1 MHSTRS
7 IRHILLLSI
16 IIIYTASVSGFTTS
30 SSSLYYHSKPNIHLT
45 ICRSS
50 LLSSIDKTI
59 SSGAIDNDPVKKE
72 LHHQDPN
79 EDAPTF
85 DIYNSDEFYPM
96 TELDVEYLEDHRH
109 LITHPH
115 FETRSL
121 NDLFPN
127 NAYGLSEKFNTCASF
142 RNRLRG
148 AIRLDMIFGAN
159 SDDTEQPSMY
169 NEMTDEQRYEE
180 VEKNK
185 ILLGYWKIPTI
196 STRTG
201 NNIQMKHTTNI
212 LQEYFGHQAPTG
224 DEFIEKIG
232 SLCNSTQT
240 PYHITDVSGVSA
252 FQNKQQGEKT
262 DHAWHQDYGSLQD
275 KQSMKGTKSYNDE
288 NDFLYQSNNHVFFAF
303 PATDNY
309 KGTGVFPHLVKLRYE
324 QWAKPKGAK
333 APIPGKSFFYKG
345 RLPGKYIVRPK
356 YEPGKEL
363 LIFRDIDVLHS
374 SPDIQYRASVMRFG

>member
-1 MHSTRS
+1 MG
-7 IRHILLLSI
+7 
-16 IIIYTASVSGFTTS
+16 GFTTS
-30 SSSLYYHSKPNIHLT
+30 SSSLCNHSKPNLHFLT

-50 LLSSIDKTI
+50 VLSSIDKI
-59 SSGAIDNDPVKKE
+59 LPLGVDDNEAVKKE
-72 LHHQDPN
+72 LLHQDPN
-79 EDAPTF
+79 EEAPTF
-85 DIYNSDEFYPM
+85 DIYNSNDFYPM

-109 LITHPH
+109 LITQPH

-121 NDLFPN
+121 DDLFPN

-159 SDDTEQPSMY
+159 SDDMEQPSMY
-169 NEMTDEQRYEE
+169 NDMTDEQRYEE

-185 ILLGYWKIPTI
+185 ILLGYWKNPTR
-196 STRTG
+196 STC
-201 NNIQMKHTTNI
+201 NNVQMKHTTNI

-224 DEFIEKIG
+224 DEFIERIG
-232 SLCNSTQT
+232 SFCNSTQT

-252 FQNKQQGEKT
+252 YQNKQQGEKT

-275 KQSMKGTKSYNDE
+275 KKSITATKSHDE
-288 NDFLYQSNNHVFFAF
+288 ESEFPYQSNNHVFFAF

-309 KGTGVFPHLVKLRYE
+309 EGTGVFPHLVKLRYE

-333 APIPGKSFFYKG
+333 APIPGKSFFYEG
-345 RLPGKYIVRPK
+345 RLQGKYIVRPK